1 MLGEI
6 GDHEP
11 ACCRGL
17 APIRQFRHHCL
28 LQRPGSK
35 DRGTVIAPSPE
46 TTQRIKQALCR
57 DARDARPEKGKAVM
71 YARWISTSLLVLC
84 LGAAPAVAQTCKP
97 AIADADLV
105 TAGKLQ
111 MSINPTL
118 PPQQFV
124 DEKGELQGLNVEL
137 MREIAKRLCVPL
149 DLLRMDFP
157 PMIPAMQ
164 GGRFDGINTGMFW
177 TEERSQIASPV
188 PYGQETSSLTVVK
201 GSPLKL
207 TDVAAVAGL
216 KAGVEV
222 NSYQER
228 WLRAADKE
236 ATAKGAKPI
245 EILTF
250 KTATDVLAALRAGQV
265 ETAIMIDQTA
275 REIERRGLVE
285 ITATGLGGAPTT
297 MMFRNRVVA
306 EKVAPTLTAMKA
318 DGAYDKLFDKFGLTK
333 APDSV
338 FAIRG
343 PGPQ

>member
-1 MLGEI
+1 
-6 GDHEP
+6 
-11 ACCRGL
+11 
-17 APIRQFRHHCL
+17 
-28 LQRPGSK
+28 
-35 DRGTVIAPSPE
+35 
-46 TTQRIKQALCR
+46 
-57 DARDARPEKGKAVM
+57 M
-71 YARWISTSLLVLC
+71 YVRSISTSLLLLC
-84 LGAAPAVAQTCKP
+84 LGALPVAAQTCKP

-177 TEERSQIASPV
+177 TEERSKIAYTV
-188 PYGQETSSLTVVK
+188 PYAQQTISLTVVK

-207 TDVAAVAGL
+207 TDVAAVAGH

-297 MMFRNRVVA
+297 MMFRNRNVA
-306 EKVAPTLTAMKA
+306 EKVAATLTAMKA
-318 DGAYDKLFDKFGLTK
+318 DGSYDKLFDKFGLTK

-343 PGPQ
+343 PGPT

>member
-1 MLGEI
+1 MRAGRFL
-6 GDHEP
+6 
-11 ACCRGL
+11 
-17 APIRQFRHHCL
+17 
-28 LQRPGSK
+28 
-35 DRGTVIAPSPE
+35 
-46 TTQRIKQALCR
+46 
-57 DARDARPEKGKAVM
+57 
-71 YARWISTSLLVLC
+71 SLLCLVG
-84 LGAAPAVAQTCKP
+84 LGALPAAAQTCKP

-105 TAGKLQ
+105 TPGKLQ

-124 DEKGELQGLNVEL
+124 DEKGELQGLNVDL
-137 MREIAKRLCVPL
+137 MREIAKRLCIPL
-149 DLLRMDFP
+149 DLIRMDFP

-177 TEERSQIASPV
+177 TEERSKIAYTV
-188 PYGQETSSLTVVK
+188 PYAQQTISLTVAS

-207 TDVAAVAGL
+207 PDAAALAGR

-228 WLRAADKE
+228 WLRGVDKDQV
-236 ATAKGAKPI
+236 AKGAKPI

-265 ETAIMIDQTA
+265 ETAILIDVTA
-275 REIERRGLVE
+275 NEIKRRGLID

-297 MMFRNRVVA
+297 QMYRNRNVA
-306 EKVAPTLTAMKA
+306 EKVAATLTELKK
-318 DGAYDKLFDKFGLTK
+318 DGYYGKLFDKYGLTK
-333 APDSV
+333 LPVDIFV
-338 FAIRG
+338 IRG

>member
-1 MLGEI
+1 MR
-6 GDHEP
+6 
-11 ACCRGL
+11 ARGHL
-17 APIRQFRHHCL
+17 I
-28 LQRPGSK
+28 
-35 DRGTVIAPSPE
+35 
-46 TTQRIKQALCR
+46 
-57 DARDARPEKGKAVM
+57 
-71 YARWISTSLLVLC
+71 SLLLC
-84 LGAAPAVAQTCKP
+84 FGVMPAAAQTCQP

-105 TAGKLQ
+105 APPKLQ

-137 MREIAKRLCVPL
+137 MREIARRLCVPL

-157 PMIPAMQ
+157 SMIPALTAA
-164 GGRFDGINTGMFW
+164 RFDGINTGMFW
-177 TEERSQIASPV
+177 TEERSKIAYTV
-188 PYGQETSSLTVVK
+188 PYAQQTISLTVTKDSKVK
-201 GSPLKL
+201 FAS
-207 TDVAAVAGL
+207 AEAVGGHQ
-216 KAGVEV
+216 AGVEV

-265 ETAIMIDQTA
+265 ETAVLIDQTA
-275 REIERRGLVE
+275 REIERRGLIE

-297 MMFRNRVVA
+297 MMFRNKAVA
-306 EKVAPTLTAMKA
+306 QKVADTLNAMKA
-318 DGAYDKLFDKFGLTK
+318 DGSYDKLFDKFGLTK
-333 APDSV
+333 APDAA

>member
-1 MLGEI
+1 MRVPLI
-6 GDHEP
+6 SAVLLPLCIAALP
-11 ACCRGL
+11 A
-17 APIRQFRHHCL
+17 
-28 LQRPGSK
+28 
-35 DRGTVIAPSPE
+35 T
-46 TTQRIKQALCR
+46 
-57 DARDARPEKGKAVM
+57 
-71 YARWISTSLLVLC
+71 
-84 LGAAPAVAQTCKP
+84 AQTCKP
-97 AIADADLV
+97 AIADSDLV

-137 MREIAKRLCVPL
+137 MREIAKKLCIPL
-149 DLLRMDFP
+149 ELIRMDFP

-177 TEERSQIASPV
+177 TEERSKIAYTV
-188 PYGQETSSLTVVK
+188 PYAQQTISLTVAS

-207 TDVAAVAGL
+207 PDAAALAGR

-228 WLRAADKE
+228 WLRGVDKDQV
-236 ATAKGAKPI
+236 AKGAKPI

-250 KTATDVLAALRAGQV
+250 KTATDVLAALRAGQI
-265 ETAIMIDQTA
+265 ETAILIDQTA
-275 REIERRGLVE
+275 NEIARRGLIE

-297 MMFRNRVVA
+297 MMFRNKNVA
-306 EKVAPTLTAMKA
+306 EKVAATLTAMKA
-318 DGAYDKLFDKFGLTK
+318 DGSYDKLFDKFGLTK

-338 FAIRG
+338 FTIRG

>member
-1 MLGEI
+1 MRAGRFLTLLFLVGC
-6 GDHEP
+6 GALP
-11 ACCRGL
+11 A
-17 APIRQFRHHCL
+17 A
-28 LQRPGSK
+28 
-35 DRGTVIAPSPE
+35 
-46 TTQRIKQALCR
+46 
-57 DARDARPEKGKAVM
+57 
-71 YARWISTSLLVLC
+71 
-84 LGAAPAVAQTCKP
+84 AQTCKP

-105 TAGKLQ
+105 TPGKLQ

-124 DEKGELQGLNVEL
+124 DEKGELQGLNVDL
-137 MREIAKRLCVPL
+137 MREIAKRLCIPL
-149 DLLRMDFP
+149 DLIRMDFP

-177 TEERSQIASPV
+177 TEERSKIAYTV
-188 PYGQETSSLTVVK
+188 PYAQQTISLTVAS

-207 TDVAAVAGL
+207 PDAAALAGR

-228 WLRAADKE
+228 WLRGVDKDQV
-236 ATAKGAKPI
+236 AKGAKPI

-250 KTATDVLAALRAGQV
+250 KTATDVLAALRAGQI
-265 ETAIMIDQTA
+265 ETAILIDQTA
-275 REIERRGLVE
+275 NEIARRGLIE

-297 MMFRNRVVA
+297 MMFRNKNVA
-306 EKVAPTLTAMKA
+306 EKVAATLTAMKA
-318 DGAYDKLFDKFGLTK
+318 DGSYDKLFDKFGLTK

-338 FAIRG
+338 FTIRG